1 VAVLSHQA
9 VLLDALTPVN
19 QIIVFG
25 ATLLPVIAVGAFALV
40 VFAAV
45 GRTSVPLV
53 RTASHVGMRS
63 LPTILLG
70 SSSLLLV
77 DTSPRPY
84 LAGAS
89 QPRRFIGS
97 HTVAAMLVAGTA
109 GWVQTGRWAAYLR
122 AHAKSQH
129 VASLLAIAFV
139 VIAGAGASSG
149 VISATSWTPPERSS
163 PNRPLNVMLIGIDG
177 VSADHLSRYGYERA
191 TTRFRDDL
199 ARDALV
205 FTNAYS
211 NAGNTAGAGAG
222 VDDGHL

>member
-1 VAVLSHQA
+1 M
-9 VLLDALTPVN
+9 N

-149 VISATSWTPPERSS
+149 VISATPWTPPERSS
-163 PNRPLNVMLIGIDG
+163 PNRPLNVMLIGIDRSERG
-177 VSADHLSRYGYERA
+177 LSLALWLRAGDHTVPGRPGARRACVHECVLERRQYGR
-191 TTRFRDDL
+191 RRCG
-199 ARDALV
+199 
-205 FTNAYS
+205 S
-211 NAGNTAGAGAG
+211 G
-222 VDDGHL
+222 

>member
-1 VAVLSHQA
+1 MDTHSAYSGASQTATVTSALRSAPDPERCTDLPAWVTVYTLSA
-9 VLLDALTPVN
+9 AFLVGMEWLFFRTRPSFLDALTPLN
-19 QIIVFG
+19 QVLVFG

-97 HTVAAMLVAGTA
+97 HTWPRCWWREQRAGCRP
-109 GWVQTGRWAAYLR
+109 VDGR
-122 AHAKSQH
+122 H
-129 VASLLAIAFV
+129 
-139 VIAGAGASSG
+139 
-149 VISATSWTPPERSS
+149 T
-163 PNRPLNVMLIGIDG
+163 
-177 VSADHLSRYGYERA
+177 
-191 TTRFRDDL
+191 
-199 ARDALV
+199 
-205 FTNAYS
+205 
-211 NAGNTAGAGAG
+211 
-222 VDDGHL
+222 